1 MHLFKYKLTG
11 EKNALLILGEPTV
24 RDCEGI
30 LNPATTSELID
41 TAAEYLS
48 KNTDGIDIR
57 ERITASDMLFLRIAL
72 AKWLAE
78 LKQDEAYR
86 APHILPDDDDT
97 PLPYACRTTHIKAV
111 AEYARMSFLEVYELR
126 ITEFWK
132 LFRDAI
138 IWNYS
143 RTEAGI
149 EKLRHAKCMS
159 QTEPDRDSL
168 KESSVIRRVNHAE
181 QED

>member
-30 LNPATTSELID
+30 LNPATTSELIG

-111 AEYARMSFLEVYELR
+111 AEYARMSFPEVYALP

-132 LFRDAI
+132 LFRDAV

-143 RTEAGI
+143 RTKEGI
-149 EKLRHAKCMS
+149 DKLEHAKNMS
-159 QTEPDRDSL
+159 QTEPDRGRMCDDT
-168 KESSVIRRVNHAE
+168 VIARRSRG
-181 QED
+181 DK